1 MPKVDKYIKFENY
14 KRKIKSPF
22 IIYADFQSILV
33 PEDNGKQNPE
43 VSYTDKNQNNYF
55 QNKFEMK
62 IIATKDYCDLYLKYD
77 VLLLVYVF
85 EKFRNNSLKI
95 ID

>member
-1 MPKVDKYIKFENY
+1 
-14 KRKIKSPF
+14 
-22 IIYADFQSILV
+22 
-33 PEDNGKQNPE
+33 
-43 VSYTDKNQNNYF
+43 
-55 QNKFEMK
+55 MK

-85 EKFRNNSLKI
+85 KKFRNNSLKI